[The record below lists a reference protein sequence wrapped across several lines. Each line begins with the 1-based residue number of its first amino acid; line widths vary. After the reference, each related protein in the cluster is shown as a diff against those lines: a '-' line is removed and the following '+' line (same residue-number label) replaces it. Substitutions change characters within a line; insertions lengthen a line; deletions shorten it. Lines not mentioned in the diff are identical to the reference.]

1 MAEERQGG
9 EAYVQARFHV
19 WIVMVGISPAGVLC
33 AEWCLSGFVA
43 EWHFAGVALC
53 CMEENAFN
61 NTSSITFFFFPSI
74 RKGWGL
80 GKGEE
85 EDGGLGLVVG
95 STHMHTHHFCSDSK
109 NCK

>member
-61 NTSSITFFFFPSI
+61 NTSSITFFFFLPSE
-74 RKGWGL
+74 R
-80 GKGEE
+80 
-85 EDGGLGLVVG
+85 DGGWEREKKRMGG
-95 STHMHTHHFCSDSK
+95 
-109 NCK
+109 